1 MQTKDH
7 PHMIPN
13 AIFYFGMHISDY
25 FQLHTPKDSGTLQIT
40 CQSPTNFLFAEG
52 PNTTL
57 LPPDFTA
64 NFRYKGRDIKEF
76 YEDHYE
82 QYNGVNYYYQKPQ
95 PLRTL
100 PTQTTNPTQTV
111 PHNLLYFLATQRLPR
126 ESKLKFQESP
136 VQFVSQT
143 PEHPPYL
150 TRTARGWTYKVF
162 LL

>member
-1 MQTKDH
+1 MTTKDQ
-7 PHMIPN
+7 PHLIPN

-25 FQLHTPKDSGTLQIT
+25 FQLHTTQDTLQIT

-82 QYNGVNYYYQKPQ
+82 QYNGILYYYQKP
-95 PLRTL
+95 LRHSTGTL
-100 PTQTTNPTQTV
+100 FSETYRTRM
-111 PHNLLYFLATQRLPR
+111 NLVYMN
-126 ESKLKFQESP
+126 
-136 VQFVSQT
+136 QF
-143 PEHPPYL
+143 
-150 TRTARGWTYKVF
+150 
-162 LL
+162 